1 MKRIALVEVD
11 MSQELVDEHGGIA
24 ENAWDEIVGECF
36 IRNVEYEPYS
46 VEFIEWNPSIPS
58 VKPVGTNSV
67 VEAAYCTH
75 RVKVGNML
83 VRCDECRKKG
93 LM

>member
-11 MSQELVDEHGGIA
+11 IDQSWL
-24 ENAWDEIVGECF
+24 DEIGGDDTEGAWNDIKDDYLCHAAP
-36 IRNVEYEPYS
+36 YEPYS
-46 VEFIEWNPSIPS
+46 IRFLEWKTS
-58 VKPVGTNSV
+58 VPVGTNSV

>member
-11 MSQELVDEHGGIA
+11 IDQSWL
-24 ENAWDEIVGECF
+24 DEIGDDDTEGAWNDIKDDYLCQGVDYGYS
-36 IRNVEYEPYS
+36 IRFLEWKTS
-46 VEFIEWNPSIPS
+46 VPS
-58 VKPVGTNSV
+58 GTNSV

-75 RVKVGNML
+75 RVKVGDML

>member
-11 MSQELVDEHGGIA
+11 IDQRTIGEHTWETVRG
-24 ENAWDEIVGECF
+24 CF
-36 IRNVEYEPYS
+36 NRNMDYEPYS
-46 VEFIEWNPSIPS
+46 IRFLEWKTS
-58 VKPVGTNSV
+58 KPVGTNSV

-75 RVKVGNML
+75 RVKIGDML